1 LAFSPK
7 KKEETNKKIDNSDVD
22 IEQLLADEG
31 IEFRNPEKAPGGW
44 LPLEAYDDESFDTK
58 TPSGWLRNKIDG
70 KNVKAKGLWKDRDAL
85 CYWREILITRYFPKS
100 RRYEGTFKHINQKAK
115 LPRICVLFEDEDP
128 KHFVKRFK
136 HAYQTRIHA
145 DSLIKYNYYIENM
158 PIHEIPELDH
168 EKINRILMLTQN
180 TKALRGKSSADTS
193 LLNEINF
200 DFAKT
205 MNKII
210 FDKHL
215 NEKGSNGLITG
226 SLQLPAEK
234 PIPLP
239 PYFGM
244 ISIPAHDY
252 PSTVAQFTSHTLLK
266 TSEVVAALHEIKKEC
281 NDVMSRD
288 IYNPNINKTMGI
300 EDFKQIQNSSISQ
313 TSYYLRETWVNKIK
327 DIIKGNFNNLEG
339 GWFNLNESNRDFY
352 EIGNLKKFL
361 TQVKFLM
368 QDTLLV
374 LTKKSIQKFK
384 DAILTFLPFSCE
396 VKDMIDVINRFVSDD
411 EQAKID
417 DDPYSTSKDPIPLFS
432 IDLILEE
439 GATEPQF
446 SVDPGDVVSN
456 IMQIFDLGIEKLQEI
471 SQIEQKL
478 MPHLFKKESGMY
490 LKATERPRTEPSKA
504 DPKDRRIMEDENM
517 WVWDAYTH
525 LRSELMRAIYPM
537 DDFISSEFLSK
548 LK

>member
-1 LAFSPK
+1 MNLSPK
-7 KKEETNKKIDNSDVD
+7 KKEVREDTDYSQFD

-44 LPLEAYDDESFDTK
+44 LPLEAYDDEGFDTR
-58 TPSGWLRNKIDG
+58 TPSGWLRNKVDG
-70 KNVKAKGLWKDRDAL
+70 KYIKAKGLWKDRDAL
-85 CYWREILITRYFPKS
+85 CYWREIHITRYFPRS

-115 LPRICVLFEDEDP
+115 LPRIYVLFDDEDP
-128 KHFVKRFK
+128 RHFVKRFK
-136 HAYQTRIHA
+136 RAYQTRIYA
-145 DSLIKYNYYIENM
+145 DSLIRYNYYIENM

-168 EKINRILMLTQN
+168 EKINRILILTQN

-215 NEKGSNGLITG
+215 KEKGASGLITG
-226 SLQLPAEK
+226 SLSLPTEK
-234 PIPLP
+234 PKSLS

-244 ISIPAHDY
+244 ISIPPHDY
-252 PSTVAQFTSHTLLK
+252 PGTFARFDAATLLK
-266 TSEVVAALHEIKKEC
+266 TKEVVLALQEIKKEC
-281 NDVMSRD
+281 NDVMTRD

-327 DIIKGNFNNLEG
+327 DIIKGHFNNLEG
-339 GWFNLNESNRDFY
+339 GWFNLNETNKDFY
-352 EIGNLKKFL
+352 EVGNLKKFL
-361 TQVKFLM
+361 TEVKFVM

-374 LTKKSIQKFK
+374 LTRKSVKRFK
-384 DAILTFLPFSCE
+384 DSILTFLPISCK
-396 VKDMIDVINRFVSDD
+396 VSDVNNITNKFVSDEDQARLD
-411 EQAKID
+411 E
-417 DDPYSTSKDPIPLFS
+417 DPFASSKNPIPLFS

-439 GATEPQF
+439 GSTEPQY
-446 SVDPGDVVSN
+446 SVEPGDVVSN

-471 SQIEQKL
+471 TQLEQKL
-478 MPHLFKKESGMY
+478 MPHLFKKESSGMY
-490 LKATERPRTEPSKA
+490 LKATHRPRVEPPTP
-504 DPKDRRIMEDENM
+504 DPSDKRIMEDENL
-517 WVWDAYTH
+517 WVWDAYKL
-525 LRSELMRAIYPM
+525 LRSELMKAIYPM
-537 DDFISSEFLSK
+537 DDFITSSYLSS